1 MNRLHFLA
9 RDALLS
15 SGGSTN
21 LPSALALLLRPLAR
35 LLLRQGITA
44 HEFTA
49 VANAAFV
56 DAAEDVLKEQGK
68 EPNFS
73 RISSLTGLHRHAV
86 SDVVNN
92 RSAATGEGLTQKHYQ
107 RNRLA
112 RVLAGWFETPD
123 FTDRDGRPRLLPFD
137 GPHPSFTSLV
147 KKFSGDIYPRIILD
161 ELVRV
166 KAARMTRDGMVR
178 AVSRRFSSGGAD
190 PDALQHLGEAIR
202 DLATTLEHNISAGPD
217 DRLFEDAVVATNLSP
232 EIVPMLRQLIARRG
246 AAFLDDL
253 EGWLAQ
259 HEGGNRQAARRRKT
273 VRAGVA
279 LYMFADP
286 PPADPAIGGPR
297 QDESR

>member
-1 MNRLHFLA
+1 MKKLQFFDLEA
-9 RDALLS
+9 QPT
-15 SGGSTN
+15 SGKSTYRKN
-21 LPSALALLLRPLAR
+21 TLALLLRPLAR
-35 LLLRQGITA
+35 MLLRQGITA

-56 DAAEDVLKEQGK
+56 DAARDILREQGK
-68 EPNFS
+68 DPNFS

-86 SDVVNN
+86 SAVV
-92 RSAATGEGLTQKHYQ
+92 SAGTTASGEGLAQKHYQ

-112 RVLAGWFETPD
+112 RVLTGWFESPD
-123 FTDRDGRPRLLPFD
+123 FTDREGRPRLLSFD
-137 GPHPSFTSLV
+137 GAHPSFTSLV

-166 KAARMTRDGMVR
+166 KAVRMTRDGMVR

-190 PDALQHLGEAIR
+190 PEALQHLGEAIR
-202 DLATTLEHNISAGPD
+202 DLAVTLEHNLAATTD
-217 DRLFEDAVVATNLSP
+217 ERFFADAVVTANLPP
-232 EIVPMLRQLIARRG
+232 EIVPMLRQAIARRG

-259 HEGGNRQAARRRKT
+259 HEVSPRQVARVRST

-279 LYMFADP
+279 LYMFADR
-286 PPADPAIGGPR
+286 PPADPATGAVRTDEPR
-297 QDESR
+297 